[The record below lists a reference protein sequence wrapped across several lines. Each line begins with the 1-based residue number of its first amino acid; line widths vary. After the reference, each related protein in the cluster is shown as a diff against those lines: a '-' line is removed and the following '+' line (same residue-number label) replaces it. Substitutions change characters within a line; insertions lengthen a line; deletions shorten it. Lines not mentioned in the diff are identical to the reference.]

1 MKKGL
6 IIVESPT
13 KERALKEMVGDKFN
27 IISSKG
33 HIKDLPKSRMG
44 IDIKNN
50 FQPTWITI
58 PGRRQVLKNI
68 KDSAQGK
75 SIILLATDPD
85 REGEAISWHIA
96 QELNIKNQKCRIVF
110 NEITK
115 NVVLQSIKNPR
126 ELNANTVNS
135 QITRRLLDRLVGY
148 EVSPLSY
155 RHTGGRSA
163 GRVQSVA
170 MYLIVKRE
178 REIEGFTPEEFW
190 KISAML
196 LKEKDKKT
204 NAFQANLVLKNGTKI
219 KIKNAEE
226 AKIACKEIE
235 NSQFAV
241 SGIAINK
248 VHQRPP
254 LPLKTSTLQ
263 QIAFQKL
270 NFSVKKTMYVAQQL
284 YEGISISGKG
294 TQGLITYMR
303 TDSTRISNEAKIK
316 AREYILKNYGQEYLV
331 LGKNVPLKSKKKE
344 TIKIQDAHE
353 AIRATSTQFEPE
365 SIKNDLT
372 NDQYKLYQIIWKYY
386 IASQM
391 KTALLEK
398 KKIRIKAERYTFE
411 TSDAKILFPGFL
423 KMIGDEEIKKVP
435 IPESTEGEKLTLLKV
450 ESAQSFT
457 KPPARYNEASLV
469 KILEKEGIG
478 RPSTYSAIIDK
489 IISRGYVEKEN
500 KKLKPTKLGFIVDQ
514 FLGKYFSN
522 IINVKFT
529 AKMENELDKIESG
542 VQNWQDVLNKF
553 YVTLSQNIERLKEKP
568 PKGLLKKTIELTDE
582 KCAVCGN
589 LMEVRNGPYGKY
601 LACSEFLLKHPTR
614 PFLIKIQVPCPE
626 NGCTGEIVKLKSK
639 KGRIFYG
646 CNRYPDCEFSSNH
659 QPIDKKCPEC
669 NSILVK
675 TTDRKKGVIY
685 KCHNKECQYKEKA

>member
-13 KERALKEMVGDKFN
+13 KERVLKEMVGDEFN

-68 KDSAQGK
+68 KNTAQGK

-96 QELNIKNQKCRIVF
+96 QELNIKDKKCRVSF

-126 ELNANTVNS
+126 ELNVNTVNS
-135 QITRRLLDRLVGY
+135 QIARRLLDRLVGY

-155 RHTGGRSA
+155 KYTRGRSA

-170 MYLIVKRE
+170 VYLIVKRE
-178 REIEGFTPEEFW
+178 IEIEGFSPEEFW
-190 KISAML
+190 KISVLL
-196 LKEKDKKT
+196 LKEKDKKA
-204 NAFQANLVLKNGTKI
+204 NAFQAALILKDGTKI

-226 AKIACKEIE
+226 SKIACKEIE
-235 NSQFAV
+235 NSQFTV
-241 SGIAINK
+241 SSIAINK
-248 VHQRPP
+248 TYQHPS

-270 NFSVKKTMYVAQQL
+270 NFSVKKTMHVAQQL

-303 TDSTRISNEAKIK
+303 TDSTRLSDEAKIK
-316 AREYILKNYGQEYLV
+316 AREYILKNYGQEYLT
-331 LGKNVPLKSKKKE
+331 LGKSVSLKSKKKE
-344 TIKIQDAHE
+344 TIRIQDAHE
-353 AIRATSTQFEPE
+353 AIRATSTQFVPE

-372 NDQYKLYQIIWKYY
+372 NDQYKLYQLIWKHY

-391 KTALLEK
+391 KSALFER
-398 KKIRIKAERYTFE
+398 KKIRIKAKNYTFE
-411 TSDAKILFPGFL
+411 TSDTKVLFSGFL
-423 KMIGDEEIKKVP
+423 KIMGDEEIKKVA
-435 IPESTEGEKLTLLKV
+435 IPELTEGEKLNLLKI

-500 KKLKPTKLGFIVDQ
+500 KRLKPTKLGFIVVQ
-514 FLGKYFSN
+514 FLGEYFSN

-529 AKMENELDKIESG
+529 ARMEDELDKIESG
-542 VQNWQDVLNKF
+542 AQNWQDVLNKF
-553 YVTLSQNIERLKEKP
+553 YITLSQNIEGLIKKP
-568 PKGLLKKTIELTDE
+568 PKGLLEKTKELTDE
-582 KCAVCGN
+582 KCAVCGSP
-589 LMEVRNGPYGKY
+589 MEVRNGPYGKY
-601 LACSEFLLKHPTR
+601 LACSNFLLKHPTR

-626 NGCTGEIVKLKSK
+626 DGCTGEIVKLKSK

-646 CNRYPDCEFSSNH
+646 CSNYPDCKFSSNYE
-659 QPIDKKCPEC
+659 PIDKRCPEC
-669 NSILVK
+669 GSILVK
-675 TTDRKKGVIY
+675 TADRKKGVIY
-685 KCHNKECQYKEKA
+685 KCHNKACQYREKD